1 MHCQSLKE
9 PAVWRMGLWCSVLL
23 VCLFLLPN
31 LSVHPVTWVRP
42 LLDVPGIVHCLHVAV
57 GTVYWWLN
65 APLGLWQIIGDAV
78 GADESVR
85 LRVHT
90 HTHTHASNKYMRMC
104 ISLFTSTSLPP
115 PLSHTHTHSIH
126 WSPEIPCYRKS
137 LTLNMEAVPCH
148 YREFQ
153 LIHTPSSYYV
163 VV

>member
-42 LLDVPGIVHCLHVAV
+42 LLDVPGIVHCLHVAM

-78 GADESVR
+78 GADDSVR

-115 PLSHTHTHSIH
+115 HSLTHTPTVYTGLQRSCVTEKVLLSIWRQFH
-126 WSPEIPCYRKS
+126 VTI
-137 LTLNMEAVPCH
+137 V
-148 YREFQ
+148 
-153 LIHTPSSYYV
+153 SSN
-163 VV
+163 

>member
-115 PLSHTHTHSIH
+115 PTLSHTHPQYTLVSRDPVLPKKSYSQYGGSSMSLS
-126 WSPEIPCYRKS
+126 WSS
-137 LTLNMEAVPCH
+137 N
-148 YREFQ
+148 
-153 LIHTPSSYYV
+153 
-163 VV
+163 